1 MEKMMDNSSMTNHE
15 LLKEIALLRQRIE
28 ELETYIAERGLKD
41 ESLRESEKRF
51 RAIADY
57 TPDWESW
64 VGTDGKLIWVNPSV
78 YNLTGYSVD
87 ECMRMDDYP
96 MPMIHDADRERIASV
111 FLSCLQ
117 GSTGNDIEFRL
128 LCKDGSVKW
137 AAVSWQP
144 IFDDNG
150 TGLGHRASVRDVT
163 RRKQTEDKLN
173 FLSAITANMS
183 DSIVVTDAR
192 FAITY
197 INRKAE
203 EMFGYSFDEI
213 RGQTPGIFNAD
224 PAADEIQR
232 ELYKKVSQGKDYLG
246 ESINRRKD
254 GSTFFCEYKV
264 TPLIGK
270 DGAPYAYVGLQKD
283 ITERKRMETQLI
295 KTRHELE
302 IKVKERTRE
311 LEEANTALRVYL
323 QQQSSDQ
330 KKVGEKVQ
338 LNVNELVLPYIEKLK
353 LHDMGAQ
360 CRTYVELLELNLQNI
375 VSPFMKNLTAVYQ
388 KLTSQEI
395 QIAEFI
401 RQGKSSQEIAD
412 VLKLSVKTVNTHRN
426 NIRKKLNLRNKEMNL
441 RSYFLSLS

>member
-1 MEKMMDNSSMTNHE
+1 MENPSMTNHD
-15 LLKEIALLRQRIE
+15 LLKEIALLRQRIAE
-28 ELETYIAERGLKD
+28 MELCISEHGLID
-41 ESLRESEKRF
+41 ASLRESEKRF

-57 TPDWESW
+57 TPDWECW

-87 ECMRMDDYP
+87 ECMQMDDYP
-96 MPMIHDADRERIASV
+96 MPMIHEADRERITSV

-117 GSTGNDIEFRL
+117 GSTGNDIEFKIV
-128 LCKDGSVKW
+128 CKDRSVKW

-150 TGLGHRASVRDVT
+150 TSLGHRASIRDIT
-163 RRKQTEDKLN
+163 RRKQTENQLHL
-173 FLSAITANMS
+173 LSAIAANMS
-183 DSIVVTDAR
+183 DSIVMTDAL

-197 INRKAE
+197 INKKAE
-203 EMFGYSFDEI
+203 EMFGYSIDEI
-213 RGQTPGIFNAD
+213 RGHTPEIFNAD

-232 ELYKKVSQGKDYLG
+232 ELYAIVSQGKDYLG
-246 ESINRRKD
+246 ESLNKRKD

-283 ITERKRMETQLI
+283 ITERKRMEIQLI
-295 KTRHELE
+295 RARHELE

-323 QQQSSDQ
+323 QQQSGDQ
-330 KKVGEKVQ
+330 KKVEEKLQ

-401 RQGKSSQEIAD
+401 RQGKSSQEIAG
-412 VLKLSVKTVNTHRN
+412 VLNLSVKTVNTHRN
-426 NIRKKLNLRNKEMNL
+426 NIRKKLKLRNKEMNL
-441 RSYFLSLS
+441 RSYLLSLS